1 PGVGVKNFA
10 LTGLACRHGAVPVQ
24 LIVDNDT
31 VKAPALH
38 VPVARV
44 PLPPVSELQARI
56 ISVPFDRLAREA
68 PYEERIVLE
77 ERLFA
82 HFPDQLAKD
91 WGFEPILTAFWATVL
106 EQAQRTNLLG
116 ERFVSA
122 RRQWERRWGC
132 RNLEV
137 PVSRV
142 AQTEVF
148 AWFACHL
155 LTDLPRFHAI
165 HNESVRTYRR
175 AHRIRSTNH
184 PVPDLAQDA

>member
-1 PGVGVKNFA
+1 
-10 LTGLACRHGAVPVQ
+10 
-24 LIVDNDT
+24 
-31 VKAPALH
+31 
-38 VPVARV
+38 
-44 PLPPVSELQARI
+44 
-56 ISVPFDRLAREA
+56 
-68 PYEERIVLE
+68 ERIVLE

-184 PVPDLAQDA
+184 PVPDLAQDADWLETPFWAWRAGDARRGRLMSKRSGAKIELRVGEQSWPALPLSAQHAVTTCHKLILSSLKLRPPA